1 MPRTERYVSRLTD
14 LHLIQQIK
22 VTTKA
27 IANLTNEEYRQNE
40 LRTLQTLQDELF
52 RRFEDYFIG
61 SEETSRW

>member
-1 MPRTERYVSRLTD
+1 MPRTERYVSLLTD

-22 VTTKA
+22 VTTES
-27 IANLTNEEYRQNE
+27 IANLTNDEYRQNG

-61 SEETSRW
+61 SEESSR